1 MFHNGLSTTTSICS
15 SMGRKHR
22 TSGVSD
28 KQKKPRAIYGDG
40 PNFAWTNPEI
50 DVLRNLTV
58 EQHRLLS
65 KNSRDRKRSKQ
76 LCTID
81 GLQHRTFNAVYSKV
95 CKLRPVSQRTKRWTE
110 PEDNIIRR
118 ITKEQQEALLFLL
131 NKRTNGKSASTQ
143 FCKIKGLQHRTV
155 NAVYIRS
162 LHSLSTAAQESNIP
176 PSSQEI
182 NLSPSTTAVSS
193 QDISRSRSRQAI
205 NSWSDKE
212 DEIVRKLTEEERKA
226 LGYLKRSTKGETL
239 QKLCSI
245 NGLEHRT
252 VGAVYNRFYE
262 LLPPAGPNNEF
273 TNQEL
278 EKVYQLTTEERKEL
292 IALRNSKRR
301 TLCSFPGLQS
311 RTVHSVL
318 AKWYT
323 IHSVKKWTDEEVNVV
338 RHLTEKQL
346 DKLEEK
352 ENKNGAALAMEMC
365 DIDGLHRQTFGSVT
379 YRAQKELKQGRLE
392 NYRETFPAKVLPQ
405 EIYGKQDQLQNEHKT
420 SLAKDLQSSVYRAR
434 PWTPEEDG
442 ILLELTK
449 RQRTTLLSYKV
460 IARNERSRFPGLER
474 RTRRAVETRL
484 RAIEKAAS
492 VWGNSID
499 ALQISYWRHEHTWTF
514 AELST
519 LTALSKEQKTRIR
532 TSDQS
537 LPGVLSP
544 MPGLQHI
551 PINIVRNKLRSVI
564 GTSKHTLPYLNLDN
578 GLTITYRLP

>member
-1 MFHNGLSTTTSICS
+1 MSHNGLSTTTSICS
-15 SMGRKHR
+15 IMGRKHR

-76 LCTID
+76 LCAID
-81 GLQHRTFNAVYSKV
+81 GLQHRTFSAVYSKV

-176 PSSQEI
+176 PSSQ
-182 NLSPSTTAVSS
+182 
-193 QDISRSRSRQAI
+193 DISRFRSRQAI

-239 QKLCSI
+239 QKLCSV

-252 VGAVYNRFYE
+252 VGAVYNRFCE
-262 LLPPAGPNNEF
+262 LLPPAGPNHEF

-514 AELST
+514 AELS
-519 LTALSKEQKTRIR
+519 L
-532 TSDQS
+532 
-537 LPGVLSP
+537 LPRYR
-544 MPGLQHI
+544 
-551 PINIVRNKLRSVI
+551 RNKRPEYVRLIKVYRVYSRQCRVFSIFRSI
-564 GTSKHTLPYLNLDN
+564 
-578 GLTITYRLP
+578 